1 MNELATTPHID
12 VPAMRVSLDQMHEL
26 LDGVIAT
33 VEAAEKPLEQLRAM
47 CGDAIDPQSEAG
59 YFWFRMQTAT
69 ASFREVRDSMR
80 AKWRAMNS
88 AKKSL

>member
-1 MNELATTPHID
+1 MNELVPAPHID
-12 VPAMRVSLDQMHEL
+12 VPAMNVTLEQMHAL

-47 CGDAIDPQSEAG
+47 CGDVIDPQSEAG

-80 AKWRAMNS
+80 AKWRGMNA
-88 AKKSL
+88 AKRKL